1 MKQEKDKKT
10 EDKIKQVARMMFIQK
25 GFTGTTTREIATEAG
40 TNLALVNYYFRS
52 KEQLFK
58 QIMLESLHEF
68 FESVVDILNDSH
80 TSLEIKLERLVER
93 YIDQLNQ
100 HPDIPMFIL
109 SEIRSNPEIFLNEFL
124 KGTKLRQTVLFNQP
138 TAHLQE
144 KQKLNFNPIHIMM
157 NVLSMTLFP
166 FIVKPMICHV
176 TEMPEDE
183 YRALMLERKKLI
195 PMWVKQMVN

>member
-1 MKQEKDKKT
+1 MKQEKNKKT

-124 KGTKLRQTVLFNQP
+124 KGTKLRQTVLFNQL
-138 TAHLQE
+138 TTHLQE
-144 KQKLNFNPIHIMM
+144 KQKLNINPIHIMM

-166 FIVKPMICHV
+166 FIVKPMIRHV
-176 TEMPEDE
+176 TEMPENE

>member
-93 YIDQLNQ
+93 YINQLNQ

-124 KGTKLRQTVLFNQP
+124 KGTKLRQTVLFNQL

-144 KQKLNFNPIHIMM
+144 KQKLNINPIHIMM

>member
-1 MKQEKDKKT
+1 
-10 EDKIKQVARMMFIQK
+10 MMFIQK

-93 YIDQLNQ
+93 YINQLNQ

-124 KGTKLRQTVLFNQP
+124 KGTKLRQTVLFNQL

-144 KQKLNFNPIHIMM
+144 KQKLNINPIHIMM

>member
-124 KGTKLRQTVLFNQP
+124 KGTKLRQTVLFNQL

-144 KQKLNFNPIHIMM
+144 KQKLNINPIHIMM

>member
-1 MKQEKDKKT
+1 MKKEKDKKT

-124 KGTKLRQTVLFNQP
+124 KGTKLRQTVLFNQL

-144 KQKLNFNPIHIMM
+144 KQKLNINPIHIMM

>member
-124 KGTKLRQTVLFNQP
+124 KGTKLRQTVLFNQL
-138 TAHLQE
+138 TAHLKE
-144 KQKLNFNPIHIMM
+144 KQKLNINPIHIMM